1 MVLNFDETPEFQK
14 DIKALAKKWRSI
26 PSDLERA
33 KVAITPLY
41 APVKGIDIAELRNAF
56 FSTNRATI
64 LKSGD
69 GYEVVKMRFDCASLG
84 NDKRTRLVFIALVE
98 NSTIRFI
105 ELYAKSG
112 KEREDIKRINKYIP

>member
-1 MVLNFDETPEFQK
+1 MLNFDETPEFQR
-14 DIKALAKKWRSI
+14 DIKALAKRWRSI

-33 KVAITPLY
+33 KLAITPLY
-41 APVKGIDIAELRNAF
+41 VPVKEVDIAELRNAF

-84 NDKRTRLVFIALVE
+84 SDKKTRLVFIALVSK
-98 NSTIRFI
+98 NVVHFI
-105 ELYAKSG
+105 ELFAKSG

>member
-1 MVLNFDETPEFQK
+1 MVLNFDETPEFQR
-14 DIKALAKKWRSI
+14 DIKALTKRWRSI

-33 KVAITPLY
+33 KLAITPLY
-41 APVKGIDIAELRNAF
+41 VPVKEVDIAELRSAF

-64 LKSGD
+64 LRAGD
-69 GYEVVKMRFDCASLG
+69 GYEVVKMRFDCTSLG

-112 KEREDIKRINKYIP
+112 KEREDIKRINKFIP

>member
-26 PSDLERA
+26 PGDLERA
-33 KVAITPLY
+33 KLAITPLY
-41 APVKGIDIAELRNAF
+41 VPVKEVDIAELRNAF

-64 LKSGD
+64 IKAGD

-84 NDKRTRLVFIALVE
+84 NDKKTRLVFIAIVDDR
-98 NSTIRFI
+98 TVRFI

-112 KEREDIKRINKYIP
+112 KEREDTKRLNRYLP

>member
-1 MVLNFDETPEFQK
+1 MNFDETPEFQR
-14 DIKALAKKWRSI
+14 DIKALAKRWRSI

-33 KVAITPLY
+33 KLAITPLY
-41 APVKGIDIAELRNAF
+41 VPVKEVDIAELRNAF

-84 NDKRTRLVFIALVE
+84 SDKKTRLVFIALVSK
-98 NSTIRFI
+98 NVVHFI
-105 ELYAKSG
+105 ELFAKSG